1 VATGISPKLPLSLD
15 MNDGHYEMTK
25 TVKENVAQNLKNLIL
40 TIPGEKIMD
49 TSFGV
54 GLASFLFQQNTEEI
68 HGEIYE
74 RINQQVAM
82 YMPFVAINEVYFS
95 NETSE
100 MGLGMMTPNE
110 VSTDMHSLSIRVE
123 FTIQPLDVQEILDIT
138 VGIN

>member
-1 VATGISPKLPLSLD
+1 MASGISPKLPLSLD
-15 MNDGHYEMTK
+15 TNDGHYEMTK

-49 TSFGV
+49 TNFGV
-54 GLASFLFQQNTEEI
+54 GLISFLFKQNTEEV

-74 RINQQVAM
+74 KISQQVAT
-82 YMPFVAINEVYFS
+82 YMPFVGIEEIYFS

-100 MGLGMMTPNE
+100 MGLGMLTPNE
-110 VSTDMHSLSIRVE
+110 ESVDMHSLSIRVE
-123 FTIQPLDVQEILDIT
+123 FTIRPLDVQEILDIT